1 MNRAMADDPS
11 GSLEK
16 IRAIGKGEQP

>member
-1 MNRAMADDPS
+1 MNCAMADDPS